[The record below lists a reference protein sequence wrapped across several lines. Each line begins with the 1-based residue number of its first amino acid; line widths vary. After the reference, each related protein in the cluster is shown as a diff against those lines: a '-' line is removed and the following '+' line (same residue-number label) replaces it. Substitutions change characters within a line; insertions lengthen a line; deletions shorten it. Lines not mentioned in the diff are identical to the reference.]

1 METAVKNQMEIL
13 ELKKIMREKFTDGQ
27 SRIKEIAKLRV
38 SKPEADQYK
47 FDTWKKL
54 LIKK

>member
-1 METAVKNQMEIL
+1 MEIL